1 MHIEKQTPHW
11 STGHI
16 GIRELLLDEDLIRG
30 LTDCV
35 GVCSS
40 DLEVE
45 LAGETSWKGNWNRKA
60 ICRSAAESK
69 NM

>member
-1 MHIEKQTPHW
+1 MRSGHLHW

-16 GIRELLLDEDLIRG
+16 GFRELLLDEDLIRG

-45 LAGETSWKGNWNRKA
+45 LAGETAGRETGTERLFVGVQQKVRT
-60 ICRSAAESK
+60 CE
-69 NM
+69 